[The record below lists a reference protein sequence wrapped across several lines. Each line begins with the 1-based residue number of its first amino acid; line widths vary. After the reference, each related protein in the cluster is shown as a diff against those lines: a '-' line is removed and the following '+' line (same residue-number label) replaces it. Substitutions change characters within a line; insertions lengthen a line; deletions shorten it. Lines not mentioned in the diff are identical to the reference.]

1 MRLPSLHTWQPM
13 WGDSDSS
20 SRRSASRT
28 CLIMRT
34 ADQYESARHSAF
46 SKRGV
51 CVNESRA
58 LPVGSAMAV
67 LMPIRRPLLLSST
80 PPELPGLMAASVWMT
95 FLMGTPLKP
104 GVASSRPSPD
114 TIPCSAHTW
123 RQLFG
128 HRTAATWLCAA
139 CRESNHSAAEAS
151 FGWAGCFAFGKPRLQ
166 GFTQLRNKSGG
177 VIHVCAV
184 PR

>member
-1 MRLPSLHTWQPM
+1 MSASTDVQQMLERFSQRHATTAAGMLHYKIAQEIRESPM
-13 WGDSDSS
+13 SSPLVS
-20 SRRSASRT
+20 SR
-28 CLIMRT
+28 
-34 ADQYESARHSAF
+34 
-46 SKRGV
+46 G
-51 CVNESRA
+51 
-58 LPVGSAMAV
+58 
-67 LMPIRRPLLLSST
+67 

-139 CRESNHSAAEAS
+139 CRESNHSAAESS